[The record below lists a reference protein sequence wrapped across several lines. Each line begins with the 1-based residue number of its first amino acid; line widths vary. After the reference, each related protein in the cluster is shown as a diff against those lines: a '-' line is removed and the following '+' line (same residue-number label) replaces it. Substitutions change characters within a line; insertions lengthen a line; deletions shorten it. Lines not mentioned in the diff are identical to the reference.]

1 MIWWVSGSNTS
12 LALALCV
19 RPKHLTC
26 VQFLN
31 ISVYLQLHC
40 PFLGSKIQGASG
52 MAILQGTFICGSL
65 AVYAPVRRHRL
76 LLLAAAVC
84 GVSVTS
90 FQGLQRQILLDML
103 WCMGVD
109 VQKEM
114 RLNAVSHII
123 ARDVDDKCSK
133 KLEHARK

>member
-1 MIWWVSGSNTS
+1 MNETRS
-12 LALALCV
+12 
-19 RPKHLTC
+19 
-26 VQFLN
+26 
-31 ISVYLQLHC
+31 
-40 PFLGSKIQGASG
+40 
-52 MAILQGTFICGSL
+52 
-65 AVYAPVRRHRL
+65 HRL
-76 LLLAAAVC
+76 LLLAAAAC

-123 ARDVDDKCSK
+123 ARDVDDKSSK